1 MYLSTIHLSDE
12 EDLYEWTVNGTQWDK
27 FKTGSI
33 YSLLKRH
40 AATVP
45 WYQTIWC
52 KRGIPKHNFL
62 SWLFVL
68 NRCPT
73 RDRLLSWGLNVD
85 PTCLLCNAASESR
98 DHLLFDCPYSWE
110 IWSSVTTRC
119 SVTSPRDWP
128 SIVSYLT
135 SLRLPKPHKK
145 LLLIAWQCSIYLLW
159 TERNSRIHRG
169 CFRPPQSLL
178 ATLDLLVRN
187 RCSSLRSQNPA
198 TTSLLATLTLNIF
211 SHTPIV
217 SGDRFRNHLFR
228 LIAKLPRSHLLRGSF

>member
-1 MYLSTIHLSDE
+1 MKVISANGNWVIQSPRTENQLQLQMYLSTIHLSDE

-73 RDRLLSWGLNVD
+73 RDRLLSWGLNVCCVTQHLS
-85 PTCLLCNAASESR
+85 PAITC
-98 DHLLFDCPYSWE
+98 
-110 IWSSVTTRC
+110 
-119 SVTSPRDWP
+119 
-128 SIVSYLT
+128 YLT
-135 SLRLPKPHKK
+135 V
-145 LLLIAWQCSIYLLW
+145 LIV
-159 TERNSRIHRG
+159 G
-169 CFRPPQSLL
+169 
-178 ATLDLLVRN
+178 
-187 RCSSLRSQNPA
+187 RSGHQ
-198 TTSLLATLTLNIF
+198 
-211 SHTPIV
+211 
-217 SGDRFRNHLFR
+217 
-228 LIAKLPRSHLLRGSF
+228 

>member
-159 TERNSRIHRG
+159 TERNFRIHHTPSWRH
-169 CFRPPQSLL
+169 L
-178 ATLDLLVRN
+178 
-187 RCSSLRSQNPA
+187 
-198 TTSLLATLTLNIF
+198 IF
-211 SHTPIV
+211 S
-217 SGDRFRNHLFR
+217 SGIGVPASVHRIQQQHRFWLH
-228 LIAKLPRSHLLRGSF
+228 